1 MKDYDATLME
11 ALRVSTVNNDICTMS
26 IMDNEKHIQKLVT
39 ILDKLDS
46 FVKAPCV
53 LDAIYAE
60 MRGRRYQIEL
70 NMRAMRDQLAN
81 NYENGAMTDESYAAW
96 TKWLDIV
103 QRDYLH
109 VDRKKCRFQHGDRCL
124 VADATGVVK
133 ATIVGL
139 PDEFDETT
147 YVVKYDSNHTK
158 SNDVIVIEER
168 IEDRNLFRETEM
180 EEALAMAQNL
190 NAVEL
195 NISECAERAAQNNR
209 FFYQGRQRALQKQQE
224 TLNKSEKQQ

>member
-1 MKDYDATLME
+1 MNDYDKTILLAIQ
-11 ALRVSTVNNDICTMS
+11 ASADSNDICDVASTHEYE
-26 IMDNEKHIQKLVT
+26 DIQKFAS

-46 FVKAPCV
+46 FIKAPCT
-53 LDAIYAE
+53 LDAIHAE
-60 MRGRRYQIEL
+60 MRGRRYQLEL
-70 NMRAMRDQLAN
+70 HMRSMRAKLTDY
-81 NYENGAMTDESYAAW
+81 YENGTMSDESYAAW
-96 TKWLDIV
+96 TKWLDVV

-109 VDRKKCRFQHGDRCL
+109 VDRSLCRFKNGDRCL

-147 YVVKYDSNHTK
+147 YVVRYDSNHTK

-168 IEDRNLFRETEM
+168 IEDSQLFRDTETKR
-180 EEALAMAQNL
+180 ALDMAQKV

>member
-1 MKDYDATLME
+1 MKDYDKTLLLALQASTDSNDIYDATLK
-11 ALRVSTVNNDICTMS
+11 
-26 IMDNEKHIQKLVT
+26 KHEEDIQKIVS

-46 FVKAPCV
+46 FIKAPCT
-53 LDAIYAE
+53 LDAIREE

-70 NMRAMRDQLAN
+70 HMRSMRDRLAD
-81 NYENGAMTDESYAAW
+81 NYENGTMTDESYDAW
-96 TKWLDIV
+96 TKWLDAV

-109 VDRKKCRFQHGDRCL
+109 VDRSLCRFKNGDRCL

-147 YVVKYDSNHTK
+147 YAVRYDSNHAK
-158 SNDVIVIEER
+158 SNNVIVIEER
-168 IEDRNLFRETEM
+168 IEDCQLFRDTETKR
-180 EEALAMAQNL
+180 ALDMAQKL

-209 FFYQGRQRALQKQQE
+209 FFYQARQRDLEKQQE
-224 TLNKSEKQQ
+224 IAKKGKA

>member
-1 MKDYDATLME
+1 MKDYDKTLLLALQASADSHDIYDATLKNHE
-11 ALRVSTVNNDICTMS
+11 EN
-26 IMDNEKHIQKLVT
+26 IQKFVS

-46 FVKAPCV
+46 FIKAPCT
-53 LDAIYAE
+53 LDAIREE

-70 NMRAMRDQLAN
+70 HMRSMRDRLTDDH
-81 NYENGAMTDESYAAW
+81 ESGAMTDESYAAW
-96 TKWLDIV
+96 TEWLDVV

-109 VDRKKCRFQHGDRCL
+109 VDRSLCRFKNGDRCL

-147 YVVKYDSNHTK
+147 YAVRYDSNHTK
-158 SNDVIVIEER
+158 SNNVIVIEER
-168 IEDRNLFRETEM
+168 IEDCQLFCDTEKKR
-180 EEALAMAQNL
+180 ALDMAQKL

>member
-1 MKDYDATLME
+1 MKDYDKTLLLALQASVGSNDIYDATLKNHE
-11 ALRVSTVNNDICTMS
+11 EN
-26 IMDNEKHIQKLVT
+26 IQKIVS
-39 ILDKLDS
+39 ILDKLYS
-46 FVKAPCV
+46 FIKAPCT
-53 LDAIYAE
+53 LDAIHEE

-70 NMRAMRDQLAN
+70 HMRSMRDRLAD

-96 TKWLDIV
+96 TKWLDVV

-109 VDRKKCRFQHGDRCL
+109 VERNLCRFKNGDRCL

-147 YVVKYDSNHTK
+147 YAVRYDSNHAK
-158 SNDVIVIEER
+158 SNNVIVIEER
-168 IEDRNLFRETEM
+168 IEDSQLFRDTETKR
-180 EEALAMAQNL
+180 ALDMAQKL

-209 FFYQGRQRALQKQQE
+209 FFYQARQRDL
-224 TLNKSEKQQ
+224 EKQQKKGKA

>member
-1 MKDYDATLME
+1 MQASADSHDIYDATLKKHE
-11 ALRVSTVNNDICTMS
+11 ENIQNFVS
-26 IMDNEKHIQKLVT
+26 

-46 FVKAPCV
+46 FIKAPCT
-53 LDAIYAE
+53 LDAIREE

-70 NMRAMRDQLAN
+70 HVRSMRDRLTD
-81 NYENGAMTDESYAAW
+81 YHKSGAVTDESYAAW
-96 TKWLDIV
+96 TEWLDVV

-109 VDRKKCRFQHGDRCL
+109 VDRSLCRFKNGDRCL
-124 VADATGVVK
+124 VADATGVVE

-147 YVVKYDSNHTK
+147 YAVRYDSNHAK
-158 SNDVIVIEER
+158 SNNVIVIEER
-168 IEDRNLFRETEM
+168 IEDFQLFRDTEKKR
-180 EEALAMAQNL
+180 ALDMAQKL
-190 NAVEL
+190 NVVEL

-224 TLNKSEKQQ
+224 TLNKLEKQQ

>member
-70 NMRAMRDQLAN
+70 NMRAMRDQLADS
-81 NYENGAMTDESYAAW
+81 YENGAMTDESYAAW

-109 VDRKKCRFQHGDRCL
+109 VDRAKCRFKNGDRCL

-147 YVVKYDSNHTK
+147 YFVKYDSNHAK
-158 SNDVIVIEER
+158 SNNVIVIEER
-168 IEDRNLFRETEM
+168 IEDSQLFRETETD
-180 EEALAMAQNL
+180 EALNKAQEL

-195 NISECAERAAQNNR
+195 HISECAERAAQNNR

-224 TLNKSEKQQ
+224 TLNKLEKQQ

>member
-1 MKDYDATLME
+1 MKDYDKTLLLALQASADSHDIYDATLKNHE
-11 ALRVSTVNNDICTMS
+11 ENIQNFVSM
-26 IMDNEKHIQKLVT
+26 
-39 ILDKLDS
+39 LDKLDS
-46 FVKAPCV
+46 FIKAPCT
-53 LDAIYAE
+53 LDAIREE

-70 NMRAMRDQLAN
+70 HMRSMRDRLAD
-81 NYENGAMTDESYAAW
+81 NYENGTMTDESYAAW
-96 TKWLDIV
+96 TEWLNVV

-109 VDRKKCRFQHGDRCL
+109 VDRSLCRFKNGDRCL

-147 YVVKYDSNHTK
+147 YAVRYDSNHAK
-158 SNDVIVIEER
+158 SNNVIVIEER
-168 IEDRNLFRETEM
+168 IEDCQLFHDTETKR
-180 EEALAMAQNL
+180 ALDMAQKL